1 MMRFGLARAGIRGL
15 RSGQARAGVRGLCAP
30 ADVRAALGVGAQLR
44 AALDDAII
52 GQEDAK
58 EAVVLALLAKEHAY
72 IEGPPGV
79 AKTLIAEI
87 VSREA
92 GLMTFT
98 HQMHRDTRLADL
110 TGDPVIMRTPLPTG
124 EAISQRV
131 RPGGLLTCDIAL
143 LDDITRAPG
152 EALNVL
158 LRILNER
165 RFDGARALSDGAEPD
180 RSGDAIPLL
189 TAIATANP
197 ARDDYYNEALDPANL
212 DRFALQVT
220 AGGLVSGGQWDDAL
234 AVISRYGTA
243 PDDGARADSTAAPID
258 LGVSAR
264 AALDAAHR
272 TLDERSHLSETVAR
286 LLLEILKVLS
296 TTHELDDAN
305 ALLSDRTFLVKAPR
319 VLKAAALRRGSLAVA
334 PEDLRVLRFL
344 TTFRVPSEV
353 HETVPRVIEEVI
365 QRFNQAEG
373 GGAGGGD
380 GGGGKGDGGE
390 NAGARGDGS
399 AGSSGARQPP
409 EAAPQAH
416 SRRTL
421 EDVHGDG
428 TTWNV
433 NQRYNLSAAA
443 ISELWR
449 RLRNVARK
457 LSHDHG
463 AAGTAP
469 PVNLERETITGRS
482 SRFVVAL

>member
-1 MMRFGLARAGIRGL
+1 M
-15 RSGQARAGVRGLCAP
+15 
-30 ADVRAALGVGAQLR
+30 
-44 AALDDAII
+44 
-52 GQEDAK
+52 
-58 EAVVLALLAKEHAY
+58 
-72 IEGPPGV
+72 
-79 AKTLIAEI
+79 
-87 VSREA
+87 
-92 GLMTFT
+92 
-98 HQMHRDTRLADL
+98 
-110 TGDPVIMRTPLPTG
+110 
-124 EAISQRV
+124 
-131 RPGGLLTCDIAL
+131 
-143 LDDITRAPG
+143 
-152 EALNVL
+152 
-158 LRILNER
+158 
-165 RFDGARALSDGAEPD
+165 
-180 RSGDAIPLL
+180 
-189 TAIATANP
+189 
-197 ARDDYYNEALDPANL
+197 
-212 DRFALQVT
+212 T

-234 AVISRYGTA
+234 AVISRYGTR
-243 PDDGARADSTAAPID
+243 PTRARDRHRGETDRPR
-258 LGVSAR
+258 LSAR
-264 AALDAAHR
+264 AALDSAHR
-272 TLDERSHLSETVAR
+272 ALDERSHLSETVAR

-482 SRFVVAL
+482 TSFSSLCESVRRLTSAVAQGSTPSSARSGSIPTRSARRRRACGWRAARLARGARTRVGCRGTTPTRANRALGSCSVAEAARMRRRARRARGGAVAIVRDISASMWGLHAKWASSVILRLVDTVARRAKMRVAYLEFNEQTFRLSTERAGDPSDDRSAKTGARRARSRTARRRE

>member
-1 MMRFGLARAGIRGL
+1 M
-15 RSGQARAGVRGLCAP
+15 Q
-30 ADVRAALGVGAQLR
+30 
-44 AALDDAII
+44 
-52 GQEDAK
+52 
-58 EAVVLALLAKEHAY
+58 
-72 IEGPPGV
+72 
-79 AKTLIAEI
+79 
-87 VSREA
+87 
-92 GLMTFT
+92 
-98 HQMHRDTRLADL
+98 
-110 TGDPVIMRTPLPTG
+110 
-124 EAISQRV
+124 
-131 RPGGLLTCDIAL
+131 
-143 LDDITRAPG
+143 
-152 EALNVL
+152 
-158 LRILNER
+158 
-165 RFDGARALSDGAEPD
+165 
-180 RSGDAIPLL
+180 
-189 TAIATANP
+189 
-197 ARDDYYNEALDPANL
+197 

-220 AGGLVSGGQWDDAL
+220 AGGLVSSGQWDDAL
-234 AVISRYGTA
+234 AVISRYGTT
-243 PDDGARADSTAAPID
+243 PDESATTDTAAKPVD
-258 LGVSAR
+258 LGMSAR
-264 AALDAAHR
+264 AALDSAHR
-272 TLDERSHLSETVAR
+272 ALDERSHLSETVAR
-286 LLLEILKVLS
+286 LLLEILKILS